1 MRGPGPTRM
10 GGAAQRDP
18 REPEDRDEQSSL
30 GRVDSLSRAVVGQGG
45 RGW

>member
-1 MRGPGPTRM
+1 MRGPGPTRSM

-30 GRVDSLSRAVVGQGG
+30 RSAV
-45 RGW
+45 WITSAEPW